1 MCVILKKLNTCKISD
16 LRPISLVTIIYKIIS
31 KVHSERLR
39 VGREETILE
48 VQGAAGKKIV
58 DLVLIENEV
67 VEENRSTGKEGVVF
81 KIDFLKAYICVEWSF
96 LDLLWIGRDLGQD
109 GGSGFLV
116 LVIGIIFGV
125 DQWEAARQI
134 CRV

>member
-1 MCVILKKLNTCKISD
+1 MQDQRFEAYKFSYYHLKNHLQGAFGKIKSWAGGND
-16 LRPISLVTIIYKIIS
+16 I
-31 KVHSERLR
+31 
-39 VGREETILE
+39 E

-67 VEENRSTGKEGVVF
+67 VEENRSTGKKGVVF
-81 KIDFLKAYICVEWSF
+81 KIDILKAYVCVEWSF

-125 DQWEAARQI
+125 DQWEAAR
-134 CRV
+134 